1 MLTLISIRNPIFA
14 WMMMIALMG
23 MGAFSMSK
31 MNLSKN
37 PDVDFP
43 VVSIT
48 LNLDGATAQIME
60 TDVVDIIEEVVL
72 TVEGVKEI
80 RSVSKDYTANISVEL
95 ELNRDVDVALQEIQT
110 KIAQVSNKLPLELDP
125 PILMKS
131 NPEDSPIVWVSLTS
145 DVHSKKDMVLYV
157 RDELKD
163 RFQKIRGVGE
173 IYLGG
178 YVERTVNV
186 YLDPKKLTRAEI
198 TVDDITNTLLEQNIE
213 IPGGRVENKLEEY
226 GLRSIGEL
234 PTVEN
239 FKDIYINS
247 RSGVPVYNLI
257 RLGDLAN
264 IEDGL
269 DDIRRISRFNG
280 SPSIGL
286 GMKKLKGYNAVEVAD
301 EIIALV
307 EEMQP
312 DVRDGYKLE
321 FSTDNTVFI
330 RESIGELQ
338 FTLLLSALLTGLVT
352 RLFLGSWKSTWNILL
367 AIPTSILGTF
377 FFLQIFGFTLNTFT
391 LLGLTLA
398 TGIVVDDAIMV
409 LENIVRHRE
418 MGKSWRDAAMR
429 GTKEV
434 QSAALSATLAIV
446 AIFLPVAFISGI
458 IGKYFLEFAVTV
470 SVAVLLSLFEAL
482 TFTPMRASRFSN
494 EDRDKKLSKVDAWID
509 RFLAQ
514 AQVFYRKTLIWSL
527 AHPKTILLGAMLL
540 FALSLLFIIPLKKE
554 FVPSQ
559 DIGKFI
565 IRMRAPVGYS
575 IYRTD
580 QEVAP
585 IEKFLRESPVM
596 DRYFLAVG
604 GFGGGDVNTAMVY
617 GTMKDKGDR
626 PINPNTG
633 KRYTQNEFFDVL
645 RKELPK
651 VAPTLK
657 VSIQDL
663 SFTGFSASRGY
674 PVEIQ
679 LTGPD
684 WQTLA
689 EVSEKIRDELEESDF
704 VSDVDTDYM
713 KGQPELRL
721 VPDRKMAALQ
731 GVSIANIGNT
741 VGTLM
746 GGRKAGK
753 FTENG
758 RTYDVKV
765 RINKDEGADPR
776 SLYETSVRNTHG
788 EIVMLSRL
796 LKFEETESQKN
807 ITRIDRR
814 RAITLYGNPK
824 EPFSQRDAIQE
835 TLKIAKKHLP
845 QGYQAELT
853 GAAKTSSESMN
864 SLATVLGI
872 GILISYMIL
881 ASQFN
886 HLRHPIYILLALPF
900 SFSGALA
907 ALWIFGQSIN
917 MYSFIGLIL
926 LLGLVKKNSIILVE
940 FINQVREQT
949 SRDARTKSKS
959 SGKNSLESTEIIE
972 TNESMQ
978 ESILE
983 AAPLRLRPILM
994 TSFSSIAAAIPPAL
1008 AIGPGEETRIPM
1020 AVTILGGM
1028 LLSTLVT
1035 LYVVPVAYGWVE
1047 GKLALRD

>member
-1 MLTLISIRNPIFA
+1 ML
-14 WMMMIALMG
+14 ALMG
-23 MGAFSMSK
+23 VGGYTMSK

-43 VVSIT
+43 VVNIT
-48 LNLDGATAQIME
+48 LNLDGATARIME

-80 RSVSKDYTANISVEL
+80 KSISKDYTATISVEL
-95 ELNRDVDVALQEIQT
+95 ALERDVDIALQEIQT

-145 DVHSKKDMVLYV
+145 DVRSKKDMVLYV
-157 RDELKD
+157 RDVLKD
-163 RFQKIRGVGE
+163 QFQKIPGVGE

-186 YLDPKKLTRAEI
+186 YLDPKKLTRREI

-213 IPGGRVENKLEEY
+213 IPGGRVENRMEEY
-226 GLRSIGEL
+226 GLRSIGEI
-234 PTVEN
+234 PTVDR

-247 RSGVPVYNLI
+247 RSGVPVYSLI
-257 RLGDLAN
+257 KLGDIAK

-269 DDIRRISRFNG
+269 DDIRRISRYNG

-286 GMKKLKGYNAVEVAD
+286 GIKKLKGYNAVEVAD
-301 EIIALV
+301 QVKVLV
-307 EEMQP
+307 EELQP
-312 DVRDGYKLE
+312 EVPQGYNLQ

-330 RESIGELQ
+330 RESIGELK
-338 FTLLLSALLTGLVT
+338 FTMLLSALLTGLVT

-377 FFLQIFGFTLNTFT
+377 FFLNLFGFTLNTFT

-418 MGKSWRDAAMR
+418 MGKSWKEAALK

-434 QSAALSATLAIV
+434 QFAALSATLAIV

-458 IGKYFLEFAVTV
+458 IGRYFLEFAVTV

-494 EDRDKKLSKVDAWID
+494 EDKDKKLSWID
-509 RFLAQ
+509 SRIDTFLSK
-514 AQVFYRKTLIWSL
+514 AQVLYRKTLVWSL
-527 AHPKTILLGAMLL
+527 DHPKTILLGSFFL

-559 DIGKFI
+559 DIGRFI
-565 IRMRAPVGYS
+565 IRLRAPVGSS
-575 IYRTD
+575 IHKTD
-580 QEVAP
+580 REVRP
-585 IEKFLRESPVM
+585 IEEFLKNSPVM
-596 DRYFLAVG
+596 EKYFIAVG

-617 GTMKDKGDR
+617 GTMKDKFDR
-626 PINPNTG
+626 GINPNTG
-633 KRYTQNEFFDVL
+633 EPYTQNEFFKLL
-645 RKELPK
+645 RTQLPK
-651 VAPTLK
+651 IVPNLK

-663 SFTGFSASRGY
+663 SFSGFSASRGY
-674 PVEIQ
+674 PVEIRI
-679 LTGPD
+679 TGPD
-684 WQTLA
+684 WDTLA
-689 EVSEKIRDELEESDF
+689 KKSEQLKQVLENSDF
-704 VSDVDTDYM
+704 LTDVDSDYM
-713 KGQPELRL
+713 QGQPELRL

-765 RINKDEGADPR
+765 RIAKEEGADPR

-788 EIVMLSRL
+788 EIVMLRRL
-796 LKFEETESQKN
+796 LTFEETESQKN

-824 EPFSQRDAIQE
+824 DPYSQREAILK
-835 TLKIAKKHLP
+835 TLENAKEILP
-845 QGYQAELT
+845 SDYQAKLT
-853 GAAKTSSESMN
+853 GAALTSSESMD
-864 SLATVLGI
+864 SLIAVLAV

-886 HLRHPIYILLALPF
+886 HLLHPFYILLALPF
-900 SFSGALA
+900 SFSGALT
-907 ALWIFGQSIN
+907 ALFIFGQSIN

-940 FINQVREQT
+940 FINQVRE
-949 SRDARTKSKS
+949 KISKPHEAD
-959 SGKNSLESTEIIE
+959 SLS
-972 TNESMQ
+972 Q
-978 ESILE
+978 SILE

-1035 LYVVPVAYGWVE
+1035 LYVVPTAYGWME
-1047 GKLALRD
+1047 EKFQKKK

>member
-1 MLTLISIRNPIFA
+1 
-14 WMMMIALMG
+14 MMMIALIG
-23 MGAFSMSK
+23 LGGFSMSR
-31 MNLSKN
+31 MNLSQM

-43 VVSIT
+43 VVNVI
-48 LNLDGATAQIME
+48 LNLDGATAKVME
-60 TDVVDIIEEVVL
+60 TDVVDIVEEVIL

-80 RSVSKDYTANISVEL
+80 KSYSKDYTANIAVEL
-95 ELNRDVDVALQEIQT
+95 ELSRDVDVALQEIQT
-110 KIAQVSNKLPLELDP
+110 KIAQVQNKLPVEMDP

-131 NPEDSPIVWVSLTS
+131 NPEDNPIVWVSLTS

-157 RDELKD
+157 KDVLKD
-163 RFQKIRGVGE
+163 QFQKIPGVGE

-178 YVERTVNV
+178 YVDRTVNV
-186 YLDPKKLTRAEI
+186 YLDPKKLTQREI

-213 IPGGRVENKLEEY
+213 IPGGRVENRLEEY
-226 GLRSIGEL
+226 GLRSIGEV
-234 PTVEN
+234 PQVSSFQE
-239 FKDIYINS
+239 IYVNS
-247 RSGVPVYNLI
+247 RSGVPIYSLI
-257 RLGDLAN
+257 KLGDIAK

-286 GMKKLKGYNAVEVAD
+286 GIKKLKGYNAVDIAD
-301 EIIALV
+301 NIKELV
-307 EEMQP
+307 ESLQDDIP
-312 DVRDGYKLE
+312 DGYKLQLA
-321 FSTDNTVFI
+321 SDNTIFI

-338 FTLLLSALLTGLVT
+338 FTMLLSALLTGFVT
-352 RLFLGSWKSTWNILL
+352 RIFLGSWKSTWNILL

-377 FFLQIFGFTLNTFT
+377 FFLELFGFTLNTFT

-418 MGKSWRDAAMR
+418 MGKGWREAAIK

-434 QSAALSATLAIV
+434 QFAALSATLAIV

-458 IGKYFLEFAVTV
+458 IGRYFLEFAVTV

-482 TFTPMRASRFSN
+482 TFTPMRASQFKDDESV
-494 EDRDKKLSKVDAWID
+494 KLSKFDSWVDSRMISIQD
-509 RFLAQ
+509 K
-514 AQVFYRKTLIWSL
+514 YRQTLDWSL
-527 AHPKTILLGAMLL
+527 NHPKTIISLSFGF
-540 FALSLLFIIPLKKE
+540 FALSLLLIIPLKKE
-554 FVPSQ
+554 FVPAQ
-559 DIGKFI
+559 DTGRFL

-580 QEVAP
+580 QEVRP
-585 IEKFLRESPVM
+585 IEDYLRSKEEIYS
-596 DRYFLAVG
+596 YFIAVG
-604 GFGGGDVNTAMVY
+604 GVGGGDVNTAMIY
-617 GTMKDKGDR
+617 ATLKNKNDR
-626 PINPNTG
+626 PINSDTG
-633 KRYTQNEFFDVL
+633 KSITQKEIFEKL
-645 RKELPK
+645 RNELPI
-651 VAPTLK
+651 VAPSLK
-657 VSIQDL
+657 ISIQDFSL
-663 SFTGFSASRGY
+663 GGFSAGRGY

-679 LTGPD
+679 VTGSDWDVLASNSEILKEKLENSGYLT
-684 WQTLA
+684 
-689 EVSEKIRDELEESDF
+689 
-704 VSDVDTDYM
+704 DVDSDYN

-721 VPDRKMAALQ
+721 VPDRRSAALM

-765 RINKDEGADPR
+765 RIDKKEGEDPK

-807 ITRIDRR
+807 ITRVDRAR
-814 RAITLYGNPK
+814 SITIYGNPK
-824 EPFSQRDAIQE
+824 DPFSQQQAIE
-835 TLKIAKKHLP
+835 ESLRIAKEILP
-845 QGYQAELT
+845 QGYIAKIT

-864 SLATVLGI
+864 SLIAVLGV

-886 HLRHPIYILLALPF
+886 HLRQPIYILLALPF
-900 SFSGALA
+900 SFSGALI
-907 ALWIFGQSIN
+907 ALYSFGQSIN
-917 MYSFIGLIL
+917 VYSFIGLIL

-940 FINQVREQT
+940 FINQVRHKLQT
-949 SRDARTKSKS
+949 SKKISKARSKKTFENADIDS
-959 SGKNSLESTEIIE
+959 ANSLENYKEEMHSA
-972 TNESMQ
+972 
-978 ESILE
+978 ILE
-983 AAPLRLRPILM
+983 ASPLRMRPILM

-1020 AVTILGGM
+1020 AITILGGM
-1028 LLSTLVT
+1028 FLSTLVT
-1035 LYVVPVAYGWVE
+1035 LYLVPVAYGWVE
-1047 GKLALRD
+1047 GKMLNRK

>member
-1 MLTLISIRNPIFA
+1 MLTKISIRNPIFA

-23 MGAFSMSK
+23 LGGFSMSQ

-43 VVSIT
+43 VVNIS
-48 LNLDGATAQIME
+48 LNMDGATARIME
-60 TDVVDIIEEVVL
+60 TDVVDIIEEVAL

-80 RSVSKDYTANISVEL
+80 RSVSKDYTAVITVEL
-95 ELNRDVDVALQEIQT
+95 ELERNVDIALQEIQT

-125 PILMKS
+125 PVLMKS

-145 DVHSKKDMVLYV
+145 DTHSKKDMVLYV

-163 RFQKIRGVGE
+163 QFQKIQGVGE

-178 YVERTVNV
+178 YVDRTVNV
-186 YLDPKKLTRAEI
+186 YLDPKKLTRREI

-213 IPGGRVENKLEEY
+213 IPGGRIENKMEEY
-226 GLRSIGEL
+226 GVRSIGEL
-234 PTVEN
+234 PTVEKFN
-239 FKDIYINS
+239 DIYINS

-257 RLGDLAN
+257 RLGELAN

-269 DDIRRISRFNG
+269 DDIRRISRYNG

-286 GMKKLKGYNAVEVAD
+286 GIKKLKGHNAVEVAD
-301 EIIALV
+301 RVKELV

-312 DVRDGYKLE
+312 DVREGYKLE
-321 FSTDNTVFI
+321 FSTDNTVYI

-338 FTLLLSALLTGLVT
+338 FTMLLSALLTGLVT

-377 FFLQIFGFTLNTFT
+377 FFLNLFDFTLNTFT

-418 MGKSWRDAAMR
+418 MGKSWRESAIL

-434 QSAALSATLAIV
+434 EMAALSATLAIV

-470 SVAVLLSLFEAL
+470 SVAVMLSLFEAL

-494 EDRDKKLSKVDAWID
+494 DDSSRQLSYIDTHID
-509 RFLAQ
+509 RYLIRIQ
-514 AQVFYRKTLIWSL
+514 NSYRNTLVWSL
-527 AHPKTILLGAMLL
+527 KHPKFILISALVL
-540 FALSLLFIIPLKKE
+540 FSASLLFIIPLKKE

-559 DIGKFI
+559 DIGRFI
-565 IRMRAPVGYS
+565 IRMKAPVHYS

-580 QEVAP
+580 KEVAP
-585 IEKFLRESPVM
+585 IEKFLKESPVM
-596 DRYFLAVG
+596 EKYFIAVG
-604 GFGGGDVNTAMVY
+604 GFGGGDVNVAMVY
-617 GTMKDKGDR
+617 GTMKEKDKRG
-626 PINPNTG
+626 INPETNEP
-633 KRYTQNEFFDVL
+633 YTQNEFFALL
-645 RKELPK
+645 RKELPE
-651 VAPTLK
+651 VAPKLK
-657 VSIQDL
+657 ISIQDL
-663 SFTGFSASRGY
+663 SYSGFSASRGY

-689 EVSEKIRDELEESDF
+689 DLSETIKASMEESDYLT
-704 VSDVDTDYM
+704 DVDSDYM

-721 VPDRKMAALQ
+721 VPDRKMAALL

-765 RINKDEGADPR
+765 RISKDDGRDPR
-776 SLYETSVRNTHG
+776 SLYDTSVRNTHG

-824 EPFSQRDAIQE
+824 SPYSQRESI
-835 TLKIAKKHLP
+835 LKALDTAKENLP
-845 QGYQAELT
+845 PNYNAKLT
-853 GAAKTSSESMN
+853 GSAKTSSESMN
-864 SLATVLGI
+864 SLVYVLAV

-907 ALWIFGQSIN
+907 ALWIFNQSIN

-940 FINQVREQT
+940 FINQVREKSVT
-949 SRDARTKSKS
+949 SGTDQKLEIGESIPDMESKE
-959 SGKNSLESTEIIE
+959 K
-972 TNESMQ
+972 MHQ
-978 ESILE
+978 SILE

-1028 LLSTLVT
+1028 ILSTLVT
-1035 LYVVPVAYGWVE
+1035 LYVVPVAYGWIE
-1047 GKLALRD
+1047 AKYKQQ